1 MDPQTPQTPSEQG
14 NPMPENQAHSP
25 EDNPHGFNPITHPS
39 PELANPVAPAQP
51 ETPQPAQVPL
61 QSFIPQ
67 PQVSNSAQ
75 TQAQQYTDYSQV
87 KEYLPA
93 FFISLFLG
101 IFGVDRF
108 YLGKIGTGILKL
120 LTFGGLGIW
129 ALIDFIMIFT
139 NHAKT
144 KDGKALVD
152 YEKHRKTARIIFITW
167 IVLVIV
173 CFVLEFIVLRSAL
186 KNINNL
192 DGVSI
197 SCQDGTCTANKSEL
211 KDEPY
216 QQAVEK
222 FIFAMNS
229 KDKATADSIL
239 TQTARDFYQKNAG
252 TQSFY
257 DYCQKIG
264 TYCTSSFSSD
274 YLSSAKLTYSDYTA
288 LDGTKG
294 IMAIYTSSK
303 SQNGAQA
310 EKDGCS
316 GNSAP
321 SLKIA
326 VVPSSDSWLVDTVML
341 ANNTNAGRCPTPSAH
356 SSVSI

>member
-101 IFGVDRF
+101 IFGV
-108 YLGKIGTGILKL
+108 IG
-120 LTFGGLGIW
+120 
-129 ALIDFIMIFT
+129 
-139 NHAKT
+139 
-144 KDGKALVD
+144 
-152 YEKHRKTARIIFITW
+152 YEKHRKTARIIFIAW
-167 IVLVIV
+167 IVLVLV